1 MEENQIKIKTLSN
14 MIWRFTERC
23 GAQGV
28 AFVVSIVLARLLTP
42 TEYGTVALI
51 TVFTT
56 IFQVF
61 VDSGMGNALIQK
73 KNADQLDFSSVF
85 YFNIVMC
92 VVVYA
97 ILFAI
102 APLIASFYDDPSL
115 TPMVRVVGLTI
126 IIAGLKNI
134 QQAYVSKHLLFR
146 KFFFSTL
153 GGTIVAGVVG
163 IAMAYLGFGAWAIVA
178 QQVINVFIDTCILY
192 ITVRWRPTKQ
202 FSLKR
207 LKQLFGFG
215 WKLLASS
222 LLDTVYNNLRSLI
235 IGKLYSSDD
244 LAYYNKG
251 KQIPNLFITN
261 INNSIDSVL
270 FPVMSQEQN
279 DVTRI
284 KSMLRRSIKTSVY
297 ILAPLMMGIAFVAEP
312 LIRLL
317 LTEKW
322 LSCVFFL
329 RIFCIT
335 YMFYPI
341 HTANLNAIKAMGR
354 SDLFLKLEIL
364 KKIVGMAA
372 VLISMWFGV
381 KAMALSLLVTS
392 LLSQLINSWPNRRL
406 LDYGYLSQLKD
417 ILPGILLAVF
427 MGDCVFPITLL
438 DLPDILTLVIQ
449 VILGAAIYIG
459 GSRLLKLEEF
469 YYVLDMIKS
478 MMKKRQKKA
487 DFETRND

>member
-1 MEENQIKIKTLSN
+1 
-14 MIWRFTERC
+14 
-23 GAQGV
+23 
-28 AFVVSIVLARLLTP
+28 
-42 TEYGTVALI
+42 
-51 TVFTT
+51 
-56 IFQVF
+56 
-61 VDSGMGNALIQK
+61 
-73 KNADQLDFSSVF
+73 
-85 YFNIVMC
+85 
-92 VVVYA
+92 
-97 ILFAI
+97 
-102 APLIASFYDDPSL
+102 
-115 TPMVRVVGLTI
+115 
-126 IIAGLKNI
+126 
-134 QQAYVSKHLLFR
+134 
-146 KFFFSTL
+146 
-153 GGTIVAGVVG
+153 
-163 IAMAYLGFGAWAIVA
+163 
-178 QQVINVFIDTCILY
+178 
-192 ITVRWRPTKQ
+192 
-202 FSLKR
+202 
-207 LKQLFGFG
+207 
-215 WKLLASS
+215 
-222 LLDTVYNNLRSLI
+222 
-235 IGKLYSSDD
+235 
-244 LAYYNKG
+244 
-251 KQIPNLFITN
+251 
-261 INNSIDSVL
+261 
-270 FPVMSQEQN
+270 
-279 DVTRI
+279 
-284 KSMLRRSIKTSVY
+284 MLRRSIKTSVY

-427 MGDCVFPITLL
+427 MGGCVFPITLL